1 MRALQLR
8 VDAAANANPKTDP
21 LCIAKDKAQATW
33 LAYGEVGAVRGEDGA
48 RGEALLP
55 SLCLQLEKLG
65 VLLWLYTLGETLGSL
80 PYTAVHGLGAEPKEN
95 EGPSRLLPL
104 PPM

>member
-1 MRALQLR
+1 MQ
-8 VDAAANANPKTDP
+8 NPQNSTDP